1 MVSIGDPLHAFLHGG
16 RLFDGAEL
24 DLNLPSLF
32 VKPDELFQGALIRVQ
47 IGEVGVPFFTNERA
61 FFGRGFVLGA
71 FLFLL
76 LSPPIGYFLRQSNC
90 DEANAMALRGDPHSE
105 IQSGGA
111 IGERGWILET
121 QPASLPL
128 PETKRSRDR
137 PRERG

>member
-1 MVSIGDPLHAFLHGG
+1 VVSIGDPLHGFLHRG

-32 VKPDELFQGALIRVQ
+32 VKPDEFFQGALILVQ
-47 IGEVGVPFFTNERA
+47 IGEVEVPSFTNEPELPEEKRPSLA
-61 FFGRGFVLGA
+61 RSV
-71 FLFLL
+71 
-76 LSPPIGYFLRQSNC
+76 
-90 DEANAMALRGDPHSE
+90 D
-105 IQSGGA
+105 GA
-111 IGERGWILET
+111 IGERGWILDT